1 MGLIKMLKKGSGME
15 LIDDPTQNLTSSNSS
30 KKMDI
35 SAARVITSNFKEEDK
50 FLMSV
55 EQELQRS
62 IEKLQKAAELIR
74 VRRGFNS
81 K

>member
-1 MGLIKMLKKGSGME
+1 MGLIKLIKKSSGMD
-15 LIDDPTQNLTSSNSS
+15 LIDDSVQEVSNS

-50 FLMSV
+50 FLMSL

-62 IEKLQKAAELIR
+62 IEKLQKASEAIR

>member
-1 MGLIKMLKKGSGME
+1 MLKKGSGME
-15 LIDDPTQNLTSSNSS
+15 LIDDPTQNLTSS

-35 SAARVITSNFKEEDK
+35 SAAKVITSNFKEEYK
-50 FLMSV
+50 FLMNV
-55 EQELQRS
+55 EQELQKS

>member
-1 MGLIKMLKKGSGME
+1 MGLIKLIKKSSGMD
-15 LIDDPTQNLTSSNSS
+15 LIDDSVQEVDNS

-50 FLMSV
+50 FLMSL

-62 IEKLQKAAELIR
+62 IEKLQKASEAIR

>member
-1 MGLIKMLKKGSGME
+1 MGLIRLIKKSSGMD
-15 LIDDPTQNLTSSNSS
+15 LIDDSAQELSNS

-50 FLMSV
+50 FLMSL

-62 IEKLQKAAELIR
+62 IEKLQKASEAIR

>member
-1 MGLIKMLKKGSGME
+1 MGLIKLIKKSSGMD
-15 LIDDPTQNLTSSNSS
+15 LIDDSAQEVSNS

-50 FLMSV
+50 FLMSL

-62 IEKLQKAAELIR
+62 IEKLQKASEAIR

>member
-1 MGLIKMLKKGSGME
+1 MLKKGSGME
-15 LIDDPTQNLTSSNSS
+15 LIDDPTQNLTSS

-35 SAARVITSNFKEEDK
+35 SAAKVITSNFKEEDK
-50 FLMSV
+50 FLMNV
-55 EQELQRS
+55 EQELQKS

>member
-1 MGLIKMLKKGSGME
+1 MGLIKILKKGSGME
-15 LIDDPTQNLTSSNSS
+15 LIDDPTQNLTSS

-35 SAARVITSNFKEEDK
+35 SAAKVITSNFKEEDK
-50 FLMSV
+50 FLMNI

>member
-1 MGLIKMLKKGSGME
+1 MGLIKILKRGSGME
-15 LIDDPTQNLTSSNSS
+15 LIDDPTQNLTGSS

-50 FLMSV
+50 FLMNI

>member
-1 MGLIKMLKKGSGME
+1 MGLMRIIKKGAGID
-15 LIDDPTQNLTSSNSS
+15 LIDTPQEPSR
-30 KKMDI
+30 KMDLR
-35 SAARVITSNFKEEDK
+35 AAKVVTSNFKEEDK
-50 FLMSV
+50 FLMAI

-62 IEKLQKAAELIR
+62 IEKLQKASEAIR

>member
-15 LIDDPTQNLTSSNSS
+15 LIDDPTQNLTGS
-30 KKMDI
+30 KKMDL

-50 FLMSV
+50 FLMNV